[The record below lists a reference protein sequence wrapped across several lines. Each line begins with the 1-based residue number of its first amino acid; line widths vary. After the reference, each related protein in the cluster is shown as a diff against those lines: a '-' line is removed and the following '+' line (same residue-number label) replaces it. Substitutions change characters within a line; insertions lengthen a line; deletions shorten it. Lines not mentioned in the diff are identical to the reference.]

1 MSGTFPHC
9 KRPCAECPWKLEN
22 KPGKFSR
29 DRYRALV
36 DTAVDMAARVFAC
49 HMSTESTTTACA
61 GFLLSLDARHNF
73 SVRMACS
80 GGALDLHEVSSTVPL
95 HASYYRLARA
105 NGVPASDLQR
115 LRRDCR

>member
-1 MSGTFPHC
+1 MSDFPHC

-36 DTAVDMAARVFAC
+36 STAVDMAVSVFGC
-49 HMSTESTTTACA
+49 HMSTDSKTTACA
-61 GFLLSLDARHNF
+61 GFLLSLDARHNL

-80 GGALDLHEVSSTVPL
+80 RGALDMAEIESPVPL
-95 HASYYRLARA
+95 HHSYYRLARA
-105 NGVPASDLQR
+105 NRVPAADLQR